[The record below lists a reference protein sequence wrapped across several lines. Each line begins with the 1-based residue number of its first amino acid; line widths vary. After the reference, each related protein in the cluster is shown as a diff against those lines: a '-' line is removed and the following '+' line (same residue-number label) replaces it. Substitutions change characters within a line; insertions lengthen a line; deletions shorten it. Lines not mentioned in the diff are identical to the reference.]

1 MSGERE
7 FFLAS
12 PRECG
17 IAISL
22 PAGTV
27 EGLRR
32 LTGELP
38 FPAGGPRLEVAFDL
52 EGMGV
57 LLHPL
62 SLLPDRLQ
70 DVLEMGG
77 RARWASQGIS
87 SMAAEGRLR
96 VAGELAWLEVQVWR
110 GERMELLIHELEEGK
125 RNERQPD
132 SLHRDS

>member
-1 MSGERE
+1 MTERE

-22 PAGTV
+22 PVGTV

-32 LTGELP
+32 FAREVP
-38 FPAGGPRLEVAFDL
+38 FPAEGPRLEVAFEL

-57 LLHPL
+57 RLHPL

-77 RARWASQGIS
+77 RARWASQGICG
-87 SMAAEGRLR
+87 MEAGGRLLVIER
-96 VAGELAWLEVQVWR
+96 LAWLEVQIRR
-110 GERMELLIHELEEGK
+110 GGRMEVLIHELEEEGDD
-125 RNERQPD
+125 ERRPD
-132 SLHRDS
+132 ALHRDG

>member
-1 MSGERE
+1 MTERE

-22 PAGTV
+22 PVGTV

-32 LTGELP
+32 FAREVP
-38 FPAGGPRLEVAFDL
+38 FPVEGPRLEVAFEL

-57 LLHPL
+57 RLHPL

-77 RARWASQGIS
+77 RAQWASQGICG
-87 SMAAEGRLR
+87 MEAGGRLL
-96 VAGELAWLEVQVWR
+96 VSVGLAWLEVQVWR
-110 GERMELLIHELEEGK
+110 GESLEVLCHELEEDTDDEG
-125 RNERQPD
+125 RPD
-132 SLHRDS
+132 ALHREG

>member
-1 MSGERE
+1 MSGDRE

-22 PAGTV
+22 PLGTV

-32 LTGELP
+32 FAAELP
-38 FPAGGPRLEVAFDL
+38 FPADPRLEVAFDL
-52 EGMGV
+52 EGTGV

-70 DVLEMGG
+70 DVLTMGG
-77 RARWASQGIS
+77 RVRWASQGICG
-87 SMAAEGRLR
+87 MAAEGRLR

-110 GERMELLIHELEEGK
+110 GERMELLTHELEEE
-125 RNERQPD
+125 RNERRTHP
-132 SLHRDS
+132 LHRDG

>member
-1 MSGERE
+1 MHMSGDRE

-22 PAGTV
+22 PLGTV

-32 LTGELP
+32 FAKELP

-52 EGMGV
+52 EGTGV

-70 DVLEMGG
+70 DVLTMGG
-77 RARWASQGIS
+77 RVRWASQGICG
-87 SMAAEGRLR
+87 MEVEGRLR
-96 VAGELAWLEVQVWR
+96 VAGELAWLEIFYWR
-110 GERMELLIHELEEGK
+110 GARMELLIHELEEED
-125 RNERQPD
+125 ERQPD
-132 SLHRDS
+132 SLHRDG

>member
-1 MSGERE
+1 MTERE

-22 PAGTV
+22 PVGTV

-32 LTGELP
+32 FAREVP
-38 FPAGGPRLEVAFDL
+38 FPAEGPRLEVAFEL

-57 LLHPL
+57 RLHPL

-70 DVLEMGG
+70 DVLEMTGRAQWTSRGICGMEAGG
-77 RARWASQGIS
+77 RLLVG
-87 SMAAEGRLR
+87 EG
-96 VAGELAWLEVQVWR
+96 LAWIEVQVWR
-110 GERMELLIHELEEGK
+110 GESLETLSHELEEEADD
-125 RNERQPD
+125 RRCPD
-132 SLHRDS
+132 TLHREG